1 MRLLT
6 LGLVFAT
13 LLVAVSAHQ
22 GWDDLSC
29 SQLFTKL
36 VHHKII
42 PNHDRI
48 KEAFCNHEI
57 DGEFLDRLQNIECS
71 SIQLDPASCESMQH
85 YFAEIAARPS
95 SRFKDVWD
103 WRAHHKRLFDH
114 WLLPL
119 TQYHSRYH
127 FFASTES
134 MLLKQLCAVP
144 LVCCFF
150 TCILTA
156 RTPLLL
162 IGSMSKP
169 VSTFFSL
176 WHACSPLRTL

>member
-13 LLVAVSAHQ
+13 LLVAASAHQ

-36 VHHKII
+36 VHLKII

-71 SIQLDPASCESMQH
+71 SIQLDPASCESMQQ

-95 SRFKDVWD
+95 SKFKDVWD
-103 WRAHHKRLFDH
+103 WRAHHKRLFDN

-119 TQYHSRYH
+119 TQYHPR
-127 FFASTES
+127 
-134 MLLKQLCAVP
+134 
-144 LVCCFF
+144 
-150 TCILTA
+150 
-156 RTPLLL
+156 
-162 IGSMSKP
+162 
-169 VSTFFSL
+169 
-176 WHACSPLRTL
+176 